1 MYDIESMMRMSV
13 EPIKVRK
20 RPPFWKRVLSWI
32 LPIPEVKQK
41 SLQGVDLKV
50 LAWQGKFVLDT
61 GKVNYSFGSLHDVM
75 AGSIKE
81 IVALGVSTD
90 RVLMLGYGGGS
101 AAEILHQDFN
111 REAEI
116 IGVEWDEAVIDLAK
130 KYFYTQGVRL
140 LNEDAVEYVFKAAKQ
155 SWEYDLIVCDLFT
168 ETKVASAVLEGEFLG
183 SVAKLLGS
191 SGGVIINTMLNSAEA
206 TSFLGSLKTRFDYV
220 KTWDGMK
227 GNAVFLCKMGG
238 IA

>member
-1 MYDIESMMRMSV
+1 
-13 EPIKVRK
+13 
-20 RPPFWKRVLSWI
+20 
-32 LPIPEVKQK
+32 
-41 SLQGVDLKV
+41 
-50 LAWQGKFVLDT
+50 VLDT
-61 GKVNYSFGSLHDVM
+61 GKVNYSFGSLHEVM

-81 IVALGVSTD
+81 MVAWGVPAE

-101 AAEILHQDFN
+101 AAEIIHQDIN
-111 REAEI
+111 RDAEI
-116 IGVEWDEAVIDLAK
+116 IGVEWDEAVIELAK
-130 KYFYTQGVRL
+130 KYFYTHGVRL

-155 SWEYDLIVCDLFT
+155 SWEYDLIICDLFT
-168 ETKVASAVLEGEFLG
+168 ESKVASAVLEGNFLV

-191 SGGVIINTMLNSAEA
+191 GGGVVINTMLNKSAA
-206 TSFLGSLKTRFDYV
+206 IAFLSVLNTHFDCV

>member
-1 MYDIESMMRMSV
+1 MFDLDSMMRMSV

-32 LPIPEVKQK
+32 LPIPEAHRK
-41 SLQGVDLKV
+41 SRQGVDLKV

-61 GKVNYSFGSLHDVM
+61 GKVNYSFGSLHEVM
-75 AGSIKE
+75 SGSIKE
-81 IVALGVSTD
+81 MVNWGVPVE

-101 AAEILHQDFN
+101 AAEIIHQDFN
-111 REAEI
+111 RDAEI

-130 KYFYTQGVRL
+130 NYFYTQGVRL

-168 ETKVASAVLEGEFLG
+168 ESQVSSAVLEGEFLA

-191 SGGVIINTMLNSAEA
+191 GGGVIINTMLNKSAA
-206 TSFLGSLKTRFDYV
+206 ISFLAVLNTRFDQV

>member
-1 MYDIESMMRMSV
+1 MRVQV

-20 RPPFWKRVLSWI
+20 RPAFWKRIFGWI
-32 LPIPEVKQK
+32 LPLPQEKVR
-41 SLQGVDLKV
+41 SLNGGELQV

-61 GKVNYSFGSLHDVM
+61 GKVNYSFGSLHEVM
-75 AGSIKE
+75 KGSMKE
-81 IVALGVSTD
+81 IVAWGVQTE

-101 AAEILHQDFN
+101 AAEIIHQDYN
-111 REAEI
+111 RDAEI

-130 KYFYTQGVRL
+130 RYFYTQGVRL
-140 LNEDAVEYVFKAAKQ
+140 LHEDAVEYVFKAAKQ
-155 SWEYDLIVCDLFT
+155 SWDYDLVICDLFT
-168 ETKVASAVLEGEFLG
+168 ESEVASAVLSGEFL
-183 SVAKLLGS
+183 SCLSKLVGN
-191 SGGVIINTMLNSAEA
+191 SGGVIINTMLKKEKAV
-206 TSFLGSLKTRFDYV
+206 SFLADLKVRFDQV